1 MNCLKYVNKFYIII
15 TDKFNAKTFIVISAL
30 LVANLVAWVI
40 SIIIYQSYISNS
52 ISILVLSYILGLKH
66 ALDADHIAAI
76 DNVCNKLIQNG
87 QQPVTVGMFF
97 SLGHSTIV
105 IIVSL
110 LLAILSDTFYVEI
123 ENYNNSSDII
133 GSTIS
138 IVFLLSI
145 GFINLI
151 SVFMIYKNLKN
162 IKKLYENHETIN
174 WNETIR
180 QNGVFSNCFGSTL
193 FKIVNVPW
201 KMYFVGFLFGLGFDT
216 ATEIALLGIIVIQS
230 ANKMS
235 SWIIMPLP
243 ILFTCGMVLI
253 DTIDGIIVTNLYKVA
268 ILTPIKKMYYN
279 FVITSVSFIFALL
292 VGLIGLLSLIQPIYS
307 DDNTDNSFW
316 QFIILLNN
324 ESNLIIM
331 IGTLGSSIIIGVAL
345 SKLVFEYN
353 NFKNIIEYN
362 PNSQDDNNEVIN
374 NIEIVSNVEILNN
387 IETD

>member
-162 IKKLYENHETIN
+162 IKKLYENQETIN

-180 QNGVFSNCFGSTL
+180 QNGVFSYCFGSAL

-324 ESNLIIM
+324 ESNFIIM
-331 IGTLGSSIIIGVAL
+331 IGTLGSSIIIGVTL

-387 IETD
+387 IEID